1 MSYPEHQKSS
11 SWFLQGIVCWKEN
24 IVVWVSNKKK
34 ADNPDEDY
42 FVAKIEEK
50 KMKLEEDETCSAV
63 LYRKNQ
69 LDRFCALV

>member
-1 MSYPEHQKSS
+1 MLEK
-11 SWFLQGIVCWKEN
+11 N
-24 IVVWVSNKKK
+24 IVVRVSNKEK

-69 LDRFCALV
+69 LD